1 MANQHDPD
9 RVLKVAQRLH
19 VAGITTE
26 PVVPLSVPQQRRFVF
41 RATVYTSKDCRGF
54 TAYAEADP
62 STVPP
67 ELHGCELRIAE
78 TRAIKRALRKAYRLT
93 ARSNAKKP
101 TASPKAER
109 ESQPIRERFTQ
120 VATQLGIAPNLLKAY
135 AQAFCETSS
144 LRAAGP
150 QRLASFLDRVE
161 EQANRDREGLLAL
174 IAQHAPTG
182 GTQ

>member
-19 VAGITTE
+19 VAGIKTE
-26 PVVPLSVPQQRRFVF
+26 PVVPLSLPRQRRYVF
-41 RATVYTSKDCRGF
+41 RATIYTSKDCPGF

-93 ARSNAKKP
+93 AGTAGKHETTPARS
-101 TASPKAER
+101 R
-109 ESQPIRERFTQ
+109 EPQPIRERFTQ
-120 VATQLGIAPNLLKAY
+120 VAAQLGVAPHLLKAY

-161 EQANRDREGLLAL
+161 EQANRDRDGLLAL
-174 IAQHAPTG
+174 LAKHAPTG